1 MNILILYSS
10 RYGAT
15 EKCAQ
20 FIMEGLKGKA
30 DITNLNETEP
40 GDIDRYDIILLG
52 GGIYAGK
59 LQNNITRFIK
69 ANEECLRSKKVGMFI
84 CCKEGDKVAE
94 YIRANVTNW
103 TINELF
109 VLEHVGYEIN
119 LERMN
124 RLEKFLMKSI
134 FKIKENY
141 SQLNHDSIDKII
153 KKINELSQ

>member
-1 MNILILYSS
+1 
-10 RYGAT
+10 
-15 EKCAQ
+15 
-20 FIMEGLKGKA
+20 
-30 DITNLNETEP
+30 
-40 GDIDRYDIILLG
+40 
-52 GGIYAGK
+52 
-59 LQNNITRFIK
+59 
-69 ANEECLRSKKVGMFI
+69 MFI

-94 YIRANVTNW
+94 YIRTNVPNW